1 MTRSALHGTK
11 LLSLV
16 FTLLAVASCSSL
28 SLKKDGD
35 ANAENKSSA
44 PLSQQKDEAAPSK
57 STPQSDTAI
66 DTDTPV
72 QEQAE
77 IQYESFEAETLYD
90 IMVAEMAGKQN
101 RLDVTLGNYLK
112 QANKTRDPGI
122 IARAMRIAKYMRA
135 HQATLSAAELWLQ
148 VEPNNL
154 EALETASVELMRAG
168 DFSKALEYMDTI
180 LASNGNANFDFLVY
194 HAKHIDNQQRQY
206 IINNLT
212 QLLEK
217 YPSNPQLWFT
227 KALVEQQNEDF
238 QSALDSTETAIQ
250 LDEQYISAIIAKS
263 RLLIQLD
270 RNSEALKILKK
281 AIKSHPDHKRLR
293 VIYAKTLIA
302 ANDLKGAQEQFEILS
317 ETYPNDTDLLLSLAL
332 ISWENKQNDQARQ
345 FLQQLIDGNSKPDEA
360 HNYLGQIAASEKN
373 YEEAIKQY
381 QQVRL
386 GPYFSSAQIQIALIT
401 YEIGNFEKALQLL
414 DEAIGK
420 QPENAVQFYI
430 TKSDLLM
437 REEKGQE
444 ALDIL
449 SQALEQ
455 YPDDS
460 NLLYTRAMLA
470 EELDNLDL
478 LEKDLRTIIA
488 GDPNSALALNALGY
502 TLADRTNR
510 LDEALMLIQK
520 AYEIE
525 PNDPAI
531 IDSMGWI
538 HFKMGEYKKALEYL
552 RQAYQNFNDHEIAS
566 HLGEVLWVSGQHD
579 EAINVWKKG
588 LEEHPESDYLKET
601 IKRLN
606 APMQLQ

>member
-1 MTRSALHGTK
+1 MTKSFPKNTK
-11 LLSLV
+11 RLSLLLI
-16 FTLLAVASCSSL
+16 LLALTGCSSL
-28 SLKKDGD
+28 PSKKQGD
-35 ANAENKSSA
+35 DSQSENATSA
-44 PLSQQKDEAAPSK
+44 PLSDQKPN
-57 STPQSDTAI
+57 SDTANSDNSL

-72 QEQAE
+72 QENPVK
-77 IQYESFEAETLYD
+77 QYESFEAETLYD

-101 RLDVTLGNYLK
+101 RLDVTLGNYMK

-180 LASNGNANFDFLVY
+180 LASEGNANFDFLVY
-194 HAKHIDNQQRQY
+194 HAKGIDNQQREY
-206 IINNLT
+206 IINNLS
-212 QLLEK
+212 QLLKK

-227 KALVEQQNEDF
+227 KALIEQQNQDF
-238 QSALDSTETAIQ
+238 QSALDSTDTAIK

-263 RLLIQLD
+263 RLLSQLD
-270 RNSEALKILKK
+270 RNDEAIKILKK
-281 AIKSHPDHKRLR
+281 AIKAHPDHKRLR

-302 ANDLKGAQEQFEILS
+302 AHDLEGAQKQFEILS
-317 ETYPNDTDLLLSLAL
+317 EMYPNDSDLVLSLAL
-332 ISWENKQNDQARQ
+332 ISWETKQNDQARQ
-345 FLQQLIDGNSKPDEA
+345 FLQQLIDDNSKPDEA

-373 YEEAIKQY
+373 YDEAIKQY

-386 GPYFSSAQIQIALIT
+386 GPYFTSAQIQIALIT
-401 YEIGNFEKALQLL
+401 YELGHFDKALQIL
-414 DEAIGK
+414 DDAIGK
-420 QPENAVQFYI
+420 LPENAVQFYI

-437 REEKGQE
+437 REKKGQE

-449 SQALEQ
+449 GKALEQ

-478 LEKDLRTIIA
+478 LEKDLRTIISN
-488 GDPNSALALNALGY
+488 DPNSALALNALGY

-510 LDEALMLIQK
+510 IEEAQMLIQK

-538 HFKMGEYKKALEYL
+538 HYKLGEYDEALKYL
-552 RQAYQNFNDHEIAS
+552 RQAYQNFNDHEIVS
-566 HLGEVLWVSGQHD
+566 HLGEVLWVSGRHD
-579 EAINVWKKG
+579 DAISVWEKG
-588 LEEHPESDYLKET
+588 LQEHPDSDYLKET
-601 IKRLN
+601 IRKFK
-606 APMQLQ
+606 APIQIQ